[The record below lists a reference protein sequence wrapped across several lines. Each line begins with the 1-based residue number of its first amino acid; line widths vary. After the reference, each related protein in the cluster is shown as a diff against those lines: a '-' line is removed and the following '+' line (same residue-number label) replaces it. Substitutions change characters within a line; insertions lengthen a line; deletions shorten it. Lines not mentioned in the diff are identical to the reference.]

1 MNAVTLFGLLTAAS
15 MLVSYALKPRR
26 SRFFIGFA
34 ISWAL
39 GSAYLFYQGAWLLGA
54 IQGVF
59 AILALDR
66 WRQFLRRR

>member
-1 MNAVTLFGLLTAAS
+1 MNALTLFGLLTVAS
-15 MLVSYALKPRR
+15 MLVSYALKPGR

-39 GSAYLFYQGAWLLGA
+39 GSAYLFYQGAWLLGM

-59 AILALDR
+59 AIPALDR
-66 WRQFLRRR
+66 WRRFLRRR

>member
-1 MNAVTLFGLLTAAS
+1 MNTVTLFGLLTVAS

-26 SRFFIGFA
+26 SWFFIGFA
-34 ISWAL
+34 TSWTL
-39 GSAYLFYQGAWLLGA
+39 GSAYLFYLGAWLPGT
-54 IQGVF
+54 IQGIF

>member
-1 MNAVTLFGLLTAAS
+1 MNALTLFGLLTVAS
-15 MLVSYALKPRR
+15 MLASYALKPGR
-26 SRFFIGFA
+26 SWFFIGFA

-39 GSAYLFYQGAWLLGA
+39 GSAYLFYQGAWLLGT

-66 WRQFLRRR
+66 WRQLLRRR